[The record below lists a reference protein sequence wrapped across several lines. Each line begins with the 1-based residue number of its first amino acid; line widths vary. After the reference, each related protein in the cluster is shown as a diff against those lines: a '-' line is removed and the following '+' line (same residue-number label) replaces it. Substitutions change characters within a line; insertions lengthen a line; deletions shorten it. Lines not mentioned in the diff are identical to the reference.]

1 MIQTVIDLLTEA
13 GLRELEAIDQYMTHH
28 YEMEN
33 KGLDKLATKIKKI
46 AVAKMKHAEKLTER
60 ILFLKGEPISE
71 TDATSKKG
79 QEIPEMLATDAAL
92 ERQTVKMYNEA
103 AVICGSEKDQKSKDL
118 FEEFLSDEEDHLSFF
133 ENIKDHV
140 DKLGRIQNSKSDPPD
155 SGIHVWL

>member
-13 GLRELEAIDQYMTHH
+13 RLRELEAIDQYMIHH

-33 KGLDKLATKIKKI
+33 KGLDKLATKIKEI
-46 AVAKMKHAEKLTER
+46 AVAKMKHAEKLAER

-79 QEIPEMLATDAAL
+79 QEIPEVLATDIAL
-92 ERQTVKMYNEA
+92 ERQTVKMYKEA
-103 AVICGSEKDQKSKDL
+103 AVICASEKDQKSKDL
-118 FEEFLSDEEDHLSFF
+118 FEEFLNDEEGHLSFF

-140 DKLGRIQNSKSDPPD
+140 DKLGADYIATLTGK
-155 SGIHVWL
+155 